1 MVDAGKGRQR
11 MAHSDTG
18 RQRAGG
24 SRAAVE
30 YAVAITGV
38 LLTTLLG
45 VALRPY
51 LNTIDMAMLF
61 LLAVVIVAART
72 RLGPALVASAL
83 SIAAFN
89 FMFVPPYFT
98 FHVHDTDYILTFA
111 VMLAVAALMSRL
123 TARIR
128 RQAEE
133 AVMRAQAA
141 STLSA
146 LDRELAGAGT
156 SADLAAVAVRHLGQA
171 AGGRVTLHMA
181 GPFPEAE
188 EPGEWLPAAA
198 ISDPSARVA
207 ALWSFQHGQMAGAGT
222 DHCAD
227 AEVLVVPLRSAA
239 RVVGVAI
246 VEPGED
252 EETVPER
259 DLDLL
264 AALGEQVAIA
274 LERAMLMTR
283 HETARVE
290 VEGER
295 LRTALLSSLSHDLRT
310 PLASIEGAASSL
322 LQDGAG
328 LPAEVRQDLTETIL
342 EESRRMTRLVANLLD
357 MVRVE
362 AGALAVRK
370 QWQPLEESLG
380 VALMRL
386 EERLRHH
393 PVEVDLPP
401 DLPLVPID
409 ELLVEQ
415 VFINLLENAAKYC
428 PDGTPVT
435 VTAARQGDDVVVT
448 VSDRG
453 PGIPVGA
460 EEAVFE
466 KFHRGGAPGTDGER
480 QTSGAGLGLTICR
493 GIVAAHGGRIW
504 VEPAHG
510 GGAMF
515 RFTLPLQGPPLAPVP
530 VEAAAAPDA
539 TGSRTG

>member
-1 MVDAGKGRQR
+1 M
-11 MAHSDTG
+11 
-18 RQRAGG
+18 
-24 SRAAVE
+24 
-30 YAVAITGV
+30 AVAGV

-51 LNTIDMAMLF
+51 FNTIDMAMLF
-61 LLAVVIVAART
+61 LLAVVGVAART

-89 FMFVPPYFT
+89 FMFVPPYYT
-98 FHVHDTDYILTFA
+98 FHVHDADYILTFV
-111 VMLAVAALMSRL
+111 VMLAVATLMSRL

-128 RQAEE
+128 RQAE
-133 AVMRAQAA
+133 AADVRAHVA

-146 LDRELAGAGT
+146 LNRELAGAGT
-156 SADLAAVAVRHLGQA
+156 SADLIDVATRHLGQA
-171 AGGRVTLHMA
+171 AGGRVSMHVGESLAHA
-181 GPFPEAE
+181 GGPD
-188 EPGEWLPAAA
+188 EWLPAAV
-198 ISDPSARVA
+198 IPDPSARVA
-207 ALWSFQHGQMAGAGT
+207 ALWSFQHGQVAGAGT

-227 AEVLVVPLRSAA
+227 TEVLVVPLRSAA

-246 VEPGED
+246 VQPGES
-252 EETVPER
+252 EEAVPER
-259 DLDLL
+259 NLELL
-264 AALGEQVAIA
+264 AAMGEQVGIA
-274 LERAMLMTR
+274 LERASLTAQ

-322 LQDGAG
+322 LQDDAG
-328 LPAEVRQDLTETIL
+328 LPGEVRRDLTEAIL

-393 PVEVDLPP
+393 HVEVDLPP

-409 ELLVEQ
+409 ELLIEQ

-428 PDGTPVT
+428 PEGTPVT
-435 VTAARQGDDVVVT
+435 VTATRRGEDVVVT
-448 VSDRG
+448 VRDRG
-453 PGIPVGA
+453 PGIPASA

-466 KFHRGGAPGTDGER
+466 KFHRVGAAGTDGDR
-480 QTSGAGLGLTICR
+480 QVGGAGLGLTICR

-504 VEPAHG
+504 VEPAPG
-510 GGAMF
+510 GGAAF

-530 VEAAAAPDA
+530 PEAAAATDA
-539 TGSRTG
+539 AGARAG